1 MANRSYLYTHHPDE
15 EPAYRD
21 VSEWAFDLP
30 LTHLLLVG
38 AEPTV
43 SASAIW
49 QVDAKIALQGNA
61 RESRPLFLAFLDW
74 LAPQLPAGFRAAAQE
89 AQAFLA
95 RPDRQGGY
103 FHLELGEIYE
113 LQGLDL
119 AGMERETAANAAR
132 ARELFA
138 EVQRLVATEGTT
150 LDDAAH
156 AQLGQLRADWEQHLG
171 LSFSDNLYYHLG

>member
-1 MANRSYLYTHHPDE
+1 MANRSYLYTHHPGAD
-15 EPAYRD
+15 PAYRD

-61 RESRPLFLAFLDW
+61 RESRPLLLAFLAW

-95 RPDRQGGY
+95 RPDRQGDG

-119 AGMERETAANAAR
+119 AGMKRETAANAVR

-138 EVQRLVATEGTT
+138 EVQRLLTADGAT
-150 LDDAAH
+150 LDDAH
-156 AQLGQLRADWEQHLG
+156 HVRLRQLHDDWKQRLG
-171 LSFSDNLYYHLG
+171 LAFSDSLYYHLG

>member
-1 MANRSYLYTHHPDE
+1 MANRSYLYTHHPGED
-15 EPAYRD
+15 PAYRD
-21 VSEWAFDLP
+21 VSEWAGDLP
-30 LTHLLLVG
+30 LAHLLLVG
-38 AEPTV
+38 ADPTV

-61 RESRPLFLAFLDW
+61 SESRPRFLAFLKW

-95 RPDRQGGY
+95 RPDRQGDY

-119 AGMERETAANAAR
+119 IGMERETAANAVR
-132 ARELFA
+132 ARELVA
-138 EVQRLVATEGTT
+138 EVQRLLAADGAT
-150 LDDAAH
+150 LDDTNH
-156 AQLGQLRADWEQHLG
+156 ARLRQLQANWEQNLG
-171 LSFSDNLYYHLG
+171 LAFSENLYYHLG